1 MVGFCH
7 ALLWLPVFLH
17 AAQANTVSY
26 PLEKVSFIGR
36 WWSEGGAMH
45 SSWGTVRFQ
54 VAFQG
59 SSRLVAKLRP
69 YRVKMYHTCRINGRE
84 IVLEHQTGDMVIATG
99 LPTAE
104 THTIWC
110 GRNTEAF
117 YGKTILE
124 ELLVDAGTQFLEPPS
139 LDGQLRL
146 EFIGDSITAG
156 WVVLNSA
163 GSYINQNQT
172 GEDIFQTWDRHLAD
186 AWGTADWR
194 AVARTGIGI
203 FPYQAYGIQF
213 HAVQNRF
220 LCSEYSASVCCPVPW
235 DFALWQADV
244 VVINMGTNDYIPLN
258 PNKPSASRFQGG
270 YEELL
275 TTVRAKYPGALILCL
290 MPLAYTCDRES
301 RYNDMYQGL
310 TDAVRALQDEKIR
323 LHTTGTQEAP
333 WLNCYADYVDGTHP
347 TREGGRK
354 FAERLLPSLTPDVRL
369 FFPQKC
375 GGTGPRCTPEE
386 KPTTVTPRQQPLGA
400 RAWRRQAQFRPVL
413 HLPVPS
419 AAIQTVPI
427 LGGFAT
433 QRSRVRSAPA
443 LLRTADHAVGSF
455 ARVLGVLQLRRQQ
468 CRRQS
473 RQRLQPRRRA
483 KAQRLLDPHL
493 PVRSAA
499 IRTVPIP
506 RGFATRRSRVRSAP
520 ALLRT
525 ADHAVGSF
533 ARVAAETSSHN
544 VVMDR
549 GHGRKGLGLGV

>member
-45 SSWGTVRFQ
+45 SSWGTVGFQ
-54 VAFQG
+54 VTFQG

-69 YRVKMYHTCRINGRE
+69 YRVKMYHTCRIDGRE

-258 PNKPSASRFQGG
+258 PSLIWHWQGTHKIEQQKLRNKPSASRFQGG

-323 LHTTGTQEAP
+323 LHTTGTREAP

-386 KPTTVTPRQQPLGA
+386 KPTTVTPRQTTTRSTSMATTGTVSTSTASTGA
-400 RAWRRQAQFRPVL
+400 ESVL
-413 HLPVPS
+413 HQLCCELPIMRWGALHGCGGSSNYDPNS
-419 AAIQTVPI
+419 ADDSLVND
-427 LGGFAT
+427 
-433 QRSRVRSAPA
+433 RSHDDERRHNVYWPLIYR
-443 LLRTADHAVGSF
+443 F
-455 ARVLGVLQLRRQQ
+455 GVLL
-468 CRRQS
+468 S
-473 RQRLQPRRRA
+473 
-483 KAQRLLDPHL
+483 
-493 PVRSAA
+493 
-499 IRTVPIP
+499 
-506 RGFATRRSRVRSAP
+506 
-520 ALLRT
+520 
-525 ADHAVGSF
+525 
-533 ARVAAETSSHN
+533 
-544 VVMDR
+544 
-549 GHGRKGLGLGV
+549 GL